1 MTEQKNKTLSA
12 KEAALDD
19 KQDVEID
26 LEKDGDSIVG
36 GIMAVSNDGMYSG
49 LKARAIAGLGSNSG
63 TIIVDM

>member
-36 GIMAVSNDGMYSG
+36 G
-49 LKARAIAGLGSNSG
+49 AGVG
-63 TIIVDM
+63 TIQKAGRFEVA